1 LKLKKWISR
10 ILASKE
16 NSGFM
21 GCIKEV
27 FHCIPIIF
35 TNKEKKQIVNCGT
48 RRLKIADDKY
58 GTKYRKISVI
68 TPSSALSLIIL
79 Y

>member
-1 LKLKKWISR
+1 
-10 ILASKE
+10 LALKE

-27 FHCIPIIF
+27 FHCIPIIKF
-35 TNKEKKQIVNCGT
+35 TNKEKKQIVNSGT
-48 RRLKIADDKY
+48 RRFKIADDKY
-58 GTKYRKISVI
+58 GIKYRKISVI
-68 TPSSALSLIIL
+68 TPSSAISLIIL